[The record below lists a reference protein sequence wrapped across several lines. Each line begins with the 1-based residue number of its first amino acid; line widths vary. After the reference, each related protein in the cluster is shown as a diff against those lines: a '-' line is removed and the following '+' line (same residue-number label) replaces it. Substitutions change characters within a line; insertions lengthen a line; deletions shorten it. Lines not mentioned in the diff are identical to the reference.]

1 MSLKNSVLAF
11 INKKGSLIRNLLILT
26 LLSLFT
32 SHLTDYDPDEGYSFP
47 LISTISSIIIGTVIG
62 IIADQNFKYFERKQL
77 FKNVNWTT
85 ISYYVFSTLGFI
97 ILAYLPFY
105 FLAIWFADAEFLF
118 YYFFIGL
125 LLTLLLSIIAIALLY
140 GEKIY
145 KLHKFGVIQGQLTIK
160 KNGKTSIVP
169 FDDIAYFYSQEKVV
183 YLVKKNNESVVTEF
197 TLQKLE
203 ELLNDQ
209 LFFRANRQV
218 IVHIN
223 AVEEII
229 SGQNGKL
236 ILSLAPNPSDKNLS
250 ELIISRYKKKEFM
263 IWFENKIAN

>member
-1 MSLKNSVLAF
+1 MNLKNNAINF

-62 IIADQNFKYFERKQL
+62 IIADRNFKYFERKQL
-77 FKNVNWTT
+77 FRTVNWTT
-85 ISYYVFSTLGFI
+85 IFHYIFSTLGFI
-97 ILAYLPFY
+97 TLAYLPFY
-105 FLAIWFADAEFLF
+105 FLAIWIAKAEFLF

-145 KLHKFGVIQGQLTIK
+145 KLHKFGVIQGQLTVK
-160 KNGKTSIVP
+160 KNGRTSIISYS
-169 FDDIAYFYSQEKVV
+169 DIAYFYSQEKIV
-183 YLVKKNNESVVTEF
+183 YLVKNNNDSIITDF
-197 TLQKLE
+197 TLQKLD
-203 ELLNDQ
+203 ELLNEQ

-223 AVEEII
+223 AIQEII

-236 ILSLAPNPSDKNLS
+236 ILSLKPNLSDKNLS
-250 ELIISRYKKKEFM
+250 ELAISRYKKKEFM
-263 IWFENKIAN
+263 IWFENKLDS